1 MAKRTGGDSVVEECL
16 QGLARPVRQIGG
28 LSFRPL
34 LFGEQRA
41 LERGLQELLGEE
53 AFLFTMPLGF
63 TVRLQ
68 QAQGGVVMD
77 EGLLRARALALL
89 RAHAERVLELLAA
102 HTGYSVEQLGQLT
115 AGELYEV
122 VQHLLEVNPLC
133 D

>member
-1 MAKRTGGDSVVEECL
+1 MAKRVGADALVESCVEAL
-16 QGLARPVRQIGG
+16 GRPERVLGG

-53 AFLFTMPLGF
+53 AFLLTMPLSF

-89 RAHAERVLELLAA
+89 RTHGERVLELLAL

-115 AGELYEV
+115 AGELYEA
-122 VQHLLEVNPLC
+122 VQHLLEVNPLAG
-133 D
+133 